1 MNKYIPQLRIN
12 RTFKYSGT
20 SKELYD
26 FLQEMSAEKWYKGA
40 DYSIDDLGNFEFRV
54 KSKFSFGTIRFFNS
68 VSAGIY
74 CKLKMDN
81 PNVVEKNPIVKIT
94 TGIRI
99 EHFFILVILAFITLK
114 EGISF
119 LLPALG
125 ITLFASLWFHIM
137 YRWQENSLIDKV
149 VYSCRL
155 EEIENHETK

>member
-1 MNKYIPQLRIN
+1 MSRE
-12 RTFKYSGT
+12 TWFKGNEYT
-20 SKELYD
+20 
-26 FLQEMSAEKWYKGA
+26 
-40 DYSIDDLGNFEFRV
+40 IDDLGNFEFRAE
-54 KSKFSFGTIRFFNS
+54 SKVSMGTIRIMNMPG
-68 VSAGIY
+68 VGIY

-81 PNVVEKNPIVKIT
+81 PNVVEKNPIVTIT

-99 EHFFILVILAFITLK
+99 EHFFILAILALIVFK
-114 EGISF
+114 QGIGF